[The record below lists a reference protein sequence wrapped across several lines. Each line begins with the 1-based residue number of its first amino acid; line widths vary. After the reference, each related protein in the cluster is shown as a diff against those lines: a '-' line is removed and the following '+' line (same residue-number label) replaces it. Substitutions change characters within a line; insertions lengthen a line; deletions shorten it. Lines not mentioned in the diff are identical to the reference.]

1 MSDTKKIILNINSNK
16 GDETM
21 KTTGNT
27 KNICV
32 DLTPKK
38 TKDEIEEEKHQREQE
53 KKSRIPKKRVV
64 TNDKKWEFEEEE
76 LQSSQQLKYIMQMLD
91 EKFHDTKQNRFI
103 QSSFRQKLS
112 SYRNQDMAKDRYSE
126 EEFVKIDDVIELLQ
140 ESSNICYYCREP
152 VQVLYEYV
160 REPKQWTLERIDN
173 TKGHNKGNLMI
184 ACLGCNLG
192 RRTMHQERYVFTKQ
206 LNLVKKN
213 NEQIDI

>member
-1 MSDTKKIILNINSNK
+1 MSDVKKVSITMFSNK
-16 GDETM
+16 PTEEIEGM
-21 KTTGNT
+21 NNV
-27 KNICV
+27 KNIAV

-76 LQSSQQLKYIMQMLD
+76 LQSSQQLEYIMQMLD
-91 EKFHDTKQNRFI
+91 EKFQNTKQYRFI

-112 SYRNQDMAKDRYSE
+112 SYRNQDMTKDRYSE
-126 EEFVKIDDVIELLQ
+126 EEFVSIDNVIELLQ
-140 ESSNICYYCREP
+140 EAENICYYCREP

>member
-1 MSDTKKIILNINSNK
+1 MSDVKKVSITMFSNK
-16 GDETM
+16 PTEDIEGM
-21 KTTGNT
+21 NNV
-27 KNICV
+27 KNIAV

-76 LQSSQQLKYIMQMLD
+76 LQSSQQLEYIMQMLD
-91 EKFHDTKQNRFI
+91 EKFQNTKQYRFI

-112 SYRNQDMAKDRYSE
+112 SYRNQDMTKDRYSE
-126 EEFVKIDDVIELLQ
+126 EEFVSMGDVIELLQ
-140 ESSNICYYCREP
+140 ESNNICYYCREP

>member
-1 MSDTKKIILNINSNK
+1 MSDVKKVSITMFSNK
-16 GDETM
+16 PTEDIEGM
-21 KTTGNT
+21 NNV
-27 KNICV
+27 KNIAV

-76 LQSSQQLKYIMQMLD
+76 LQSSQQLEYIMQMLD
-91 EKFHDTKQNRFI
+91 EKFQNTKQYRFI

-112 SYRNQDMAKDRYSE
+112 SYRNQDMTKDRYSE
-126 EEFVKIDDVIELLQ
+126 EEFVSIDNVIELLQ
-140 ESSNICYYCREP
+140 EAENICYYCREP